1 MCHFFHEFLLIISHI
16 PKVFVPVS
24 SWKSSFLFFVFS
36 PETGDS
42 SQTEYIN
49 VCAQP
54 VVWASG
60 SPSVKQ
66 TNALGYSP
74 ATAVYSH
81 CTPSTE
87 GGNTGAYDLNIH
99 RPTLFLLWYET
110 PHPSVSLCSA
120 VHGKPVYLTF
130 NWVSDDYLCPLILF
144 NYMVSTVISFII
156 VFCVELWVINYLI
169 IWFKSGFF
177 FLLIWWS
184 LTLIWVFL
192 MMK

>member
-87 GGNTGAYDLNIH
+87 GE
-99 RPTLFLLWYET
+99 TLEHMIWTYT
-110 PHPSVSLCSA
+110 DPLC
-120 VHGKPVYLTF
+120 F
-130 NWVSDDYLCPLILF
+130 CSDTKPLIHLWASALLSMGNLF
-144 NYMVSTVISFII
+144 ISLLIGLAMI
-156 VFCVELWVINYLI
+156 TSVHLYYSI
-169 IWFKSGFF
+169 IW
-177 FLLIWWS
+177 LAL
-184 LTLIWVFL
+184 
-192 MMK
+192 